1 MSLDPTRGP
10 AGVDDRPLALRLWS
24 STPIHGARLADA
36 ERINGP
42 LAAAFRSLSDADFT
56 RRTHYFGGRYENLYL
71 ERHRIPEVAAV
82 LATAERFARA
92 ILGWDRGLR
101 CGFWLNA
108 QGPGQSTTPH
118 NHDENDELL
127 SGVYYVQVP
136 PDSGDL
142 VLLDGWFRVHV
153 TPAAGL
159 MLFFPPQLMHQVET
173 NRSGELRLSLAFN
186 FGPADD

>member
-1 MSLDPTRGP
+1 MSEPLP
-10 AGVDDRPLALRLWS
+10 APPRLWS
-24 STPIHGARLADA
+24 STPVHGTRLRDA
-36 ERINGP
+36 ERINTA
-42 LAAAFRSLSDADFT
+42 LAAAFQSLGEGDFT

-71 ERHRIPEVAAV
+71 ERGRIPEIARV
-82 LATAERFARA
+82 LDTAEQCARE
-92 ILGWDRGLR
+92 ILGWDRPLR

-142 VLLDGWFRVHV
+142 LLLDGWLNVRV
-153 TPAAGL
+153 TPAPGL
-159 MLFFPPQLMHQVET
+159 MLFFPPQLVHQVET

-186 FGPADD
+186 FGPAEG

>member
-1 MSLDPTRGP
+1 MNEPHP
-10 AGVDDRPLALRLWS
+10 APPRLWS
-24 STPIHGARLADA
+24 STPVHGTRLPDA
-36 ERINGP
+36 ERINAA
-42 LAAAFRSLSDADFT
+42 LAAAYQSLGEGDFT
-56 RRTHYFGGRYENLYL
+56 RRTHFFGGRYENLYL
-71 ERHRIPEVAAV
+71 ERTRIPEIAQV
-82 LATAERFARA
+82 LDAAERCARA
-92 ILGWDRGLR
+92 ILGKEQPLR

-142 VLLDGWFRVHV
+142 VLLDGWFTVRV
-153 TPAAGL
+153 TPAPGL
-159 MLFFPPQLMHQVET
+159 MLFFPPQLVHQVET

-186 FGPADD
+186 FGPAAG

>member
-1 MSLDPTRGP
+1 MSETRP
-10 AGVDDRPLALRLWS
+10 APPRIWS
-24 STPIHGARLADA
+24 STPIHGSRLPDA
-36 ERINGP
+36 EEINER
-42 LAAAFRSLSDADFT
+42 LAAAFQSLREDDFG
-56 RRTHYFGGRYENLYL
+56 RRTHHFGGRYENLYL
-71 ERHRIPEVAAV
+71 ERGRLPGVAWV
-82 LATAERFARA
+82 LDYAETCARA
-92 ILGWDRGLR
+92 ILGWDQPLR

-108 QGPGQSTTPH
+108 QGPGQATTPH

-142 VLLDGWFRVHV
+142 VLLDGWLNVRV

-159 MLFFPPQLMHQVET
+159 MLFFPPQLVHRVET

-186 FGPADD
+186 FGPAEG

>member
-1 MSLDPTRGP
+1 M
-10 AGVDDRPLALRLWS
+10 RL
-24 STPIHGARLADA
+24 PDA
-36 ERINGP
+36 ERINTA
-42 LAAAFRSLSDADFT
+42 LAAAFGSLGDADFT

-71 ERHRIPEVAAV
+71 ERTRIPEVARV
-82 LATAERFARA
+82 LDYAETCARE
-92 ILGWDRGLR
+92 ILGREGPLR

-142 VLLDGWFRVHV
+142 LLLDGWLNVRV

-159 MLFFPPQLMHQVET
+159 MLFFPPQLVHQVET
-173 NRSGELRLSLAFN
+173 NHSEGLRLSLAFN
-186 FGPADD
+186 FGPAEG